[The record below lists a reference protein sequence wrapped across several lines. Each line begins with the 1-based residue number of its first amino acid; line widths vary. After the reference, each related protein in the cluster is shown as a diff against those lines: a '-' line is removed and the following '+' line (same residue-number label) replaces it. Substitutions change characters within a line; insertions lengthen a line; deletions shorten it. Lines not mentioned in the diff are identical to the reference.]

1 MIEMTLEWN
10 NPPGFTC
17 SMWTIETLKKGVK
30 YVKEMCSSVSIY
42 TFQQVFDSCD
52 IFVNTN

>member
-1 MIEMTLEWN
+1 MLNVNYRNT
-10 NPPGFTC
+10 
-17 SMWTIETLKKGVK
+17 KKGVK

-42 TFQQVFDSCD
+42 TFQQVFDNCD

>member
-1 MIEMTLEWN
+1 
-10 NPPGFTC
+10 
-17 SMWTIETLKKGVK
+17 MWTRETLKKGVK

-42 TFQQVFDSCD
+42 TFQQVFDNCD